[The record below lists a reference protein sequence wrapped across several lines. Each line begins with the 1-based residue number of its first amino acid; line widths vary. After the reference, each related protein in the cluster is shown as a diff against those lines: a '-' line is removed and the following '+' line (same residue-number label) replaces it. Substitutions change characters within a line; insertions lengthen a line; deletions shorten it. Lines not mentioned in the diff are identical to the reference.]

1 MRKIDDIKV
10 ALDTVKL
17 NFENLQK
24 YQNQINLEYETYK
37 NKYELE
43 LLKIKKDFD
52 NNYKFLFTSQF
63 DFLKK
68 QIDCVLQTLKHSNN
82 DLYKE
87 IELKVQSIND
97 NNTYTFDELIEVLKQ
112 EITKLNVV
120 IKKLNQ
126 IDINQ
131 IIQPKEI
138 KRKGSKVVVKNTYT
152 KTVENYGV
160 KSSSLD
166 FPHLF
171 DSLKD
176 LISEGLESALVCQK
190 YITIASKTHYL
201 ELNKNKFDEVI
212 NANYI
217 SLINE
222 TLENFNTRFNE
233 FMQKTVYN
241 AEILNELRIYFSNY
255 LNNEK
260 KFKIDPAVGALD
272 FYNYIYIGNM
282 NNNVNSF
289 MKLNTDLMKSFKE
302 YMPLKNIIN
311 DNNLQLPIYLDLKRR
326 GNILLNIEEDVYS
339 EETLNF
345 INQII
350 LKFLLSFPANR
361 LNFCLVDIDN
371 KASFSKYKVLE
382 KINNDILYK
391 GIIRDDRL
399 VENVIKDLEQ
409 TMYNIEDNVLSYN
422 NVSDIFEYNELYK
435 AHPQSA
441 HLFVLVNYPTGM
453 REDVNKKILKL
464 IQNGNKAGIY
474 TLIIN
479 NKQAQL
485 PSSLKQE
492 EYNKFIEALNDY
504 SLVIDKVNDN
514 FSLKNLYNSK
524 LDVSNSVTVN
534 NLNQIIEV
542 LQQNAENS
550 KKQVVPLSHLFE
562 YTDNLV
568 SSKKL
573 KETAAE
579 VLDIPIGARGGEVQ
593 NLLLKTTGDGSAH
606 AVVIGGTGSGKSNL
620 LHTII
625 MNACYKYS
633 PEDLN
638 LYLVDFKGG
647 VEFKFYESNKD
658 VSKQLPH
665 IKLTGLTSDFEDG
678 VAILNNVHKELR
690 RREDLFRQNNVED
703 IVQYKLLG
711 NKMARLFIII
721 DEIQELFE
729 YDERLGEKAVNILRE
744 LFKKGR
750 AFGINIL
757 WASQNVPSVSGLKH
771 KILSQIGN
779 RISLRLNDPEDAE
792 QINISSKVVKN
803 LNRPEKGLGVI
814 NDIRYGNDS
823 VEFRV
828 AYAETSENRTMYT
841 KQIIDKWCS
850 QVDLS
855 TQEPLYIVGDDNILT
870 PESVKGIYN
879 TVPSYSDVVSKGFSD
894 YSLVLG
900 LDYISGKT
908 HQLDLAVRGVNENL
922 FVFGSEKE
930 VIQDIVGYSELS
942 IVLNHIMNKDC
953 EKELTKIY
961 HANGDM
967 INPNNQNCL
976 LNVLKNDF
984 NNLIDNVSSKN
995 SFKETIKKLY
1005 KTYKSRKEEVDKSE
1019 YDLIYSQ
1026 YFFIINS
1033 LENYSDVFTENESFD
1048 INEVENKE
1056 EPKQET
1062 NDVFNDDAFGF
1073 KSIDMSFL
1081 SSFSSS
1087 TTSSSSKGTN
1097 NISMSDAFK
1106 ELISSGGKY
1115 GIHFVISLDN
1125 LSSMRSF
1132 VTEFSNTKNKLFIK
1146 GVNQSTVSYLNAD
1159 MRTINSLSN
1168 HKIGLLNQG
1177 DENTKV
1183 KLLRYYSD
1191 KNYDWYKKLVESY
1204 KGLIK

>member
-10 ALDTVKL
+10 ALDTIKL
-17 NFENLQK
+17 NFENLQRYK
-24 YQNQINLEYETYK
+24 NQINLEYETYK
-37 NKYELE
+37 NKYEVE

-52 NNYKFLFTSQF
+52 NNYKFLYTSQF
-63 DFLKK
+63 DFLNK
-68 QIDCVLQTLKHSNN
+68 QVDCILQTLKNGN
-82 DLYKE
+82 YDLYKE
-87 IELKVQSIND
+87 IEYKVKNVND
-97 NNTYTFDELIEVLKQ
+97 NKTYTFVELIEILKQ
-112 EITKLNVV
+112 EISKLNAVLV
-120 IKKLNQ
+120 SLNK
-126 IDINQ
+126 IDVNQ

-138 KRKGSKVVVKNTYT
+138 KRKGSKIVVKNTYNN
-152 KTVENYGV
+152 TVEAYGI
-160 KSSSLD
+160 KSNNLD
-166 FPHLF
+166 FSNLF
-171 DSLKD
+171 APLKC
-176 LISEGLESALVCQK
+176 LISEGIECALVCQK
-190 YITIASKTHYL
+190 YILIASKTHYI
-201 ELNKNKFDEVI
+201 ELNKKKFDEVI
-212 NANYI
+212 HTNFCNA
-217 SLINE
+217 INE
-222 TLENFNTRFNE
+222 MLESFNTKFNE
-233 FMQKTVYN
+233 FMQKTIYN

-260 KFKIDPAVGALD
+260 KYKIDPKVGALD
-272 FYNYIYIGNM
+272 FYDYIHVGNM
-282 NNNVNSF
+282 NNDINSF
-289 MKLNTDLMKSFKE
+289 MKLNSDLLKSFKE

-311 DNNLQLPIYLDLKRR
+311 DNHLQLPIYLDLKRR
-326 GNILLNIEEDVYS
+326 GNILLNIDEDIYS

-409 TMYNIEDNVLSYN
+409 TMYNIEDNILSYN

-441 HLFVLVNYPTGM
+441 HLFVLVNYPAGM

-474 TLIIN
+474 TLVIN
-479 NKQAQL
+479 NKQTQL

-492 EYNKFIEALNDY
+492 EYDKFIESLNDY
-504 SLVIDKVNDN
+504 SLVIDKINDN

-524 LDVSNSVTVN
+524 LAITNSVRVD
-534 NLNQIIEV
+534 NLNEIIEV
-542 LQQNAENS
+542 LQENAENS

-562 YTDNLV
+562 YTDSN
-568 SSKKL
+568 KKA

-579 VLDIPIGARGGEVQ
+579 VLDIPIGARGGEIQ

-647 VEFKFYESNKD
+647 VEFKFYEANKD

-703 IVQYKLLG
+703 IVQYKSLG
-711 NKMARLFIII
+711 LKMARLFIII

-823 VEFRV
+823 IEFRV
-828 AYAETSENRTMYT
+828 AYAETSENRTAYT
-841 KQIIDKWCS
+841 KQIIDKWSS

-855 TQEPLYIVGDDNILT
+855 KQEPLYIVGDDNILT
-870 PESVKGIYN
+870 PETVKGIYN
-879 TVPSYSDVVSKGFSD
+879 STPSYSDAKSKAFGN

-930 VIQDIVGYSELS
+930 VIQDIIGYSELS
-942 IVLNHIMNKDC
+942 VVLNHIMNKDC

-967 INPNNQNCL
+967 INPNNQDCL
-976 LNVLKNDF
+976 LNILKNDF

-1005 KTYKSRKEEVDKSE
+1005 KSFKERKEEVDKSE
-1019 YDLIYSQ
+1019 YDLIYSP

-1062 NDVFNDDAFGF
+1062 NDTFNDDAFGF

-1081 SSFSSS
+1081 SSFSSP
-1087 TTSSSSKGTN
+1087 SSSTSKGSN
-1097 NISMSDAFK
+1097 NISMADAFK
-1106 ELISSGGKY
+1106 ELINSGGKY

-1132 VTEFSNTKNKLFIK
+1132 VTEFANTKNKLFIK

-1159 MRTINSLSN
+1159 MRAINSLSN
-1168 HKIGLLNQG
+1168 YKIGLLNQG

-1183 KLLRYYSD
+1183 KLLRYYND
-1191 KNYDWYKKLVESY
+1191 KNYEWYKQLVKSY